1 VRVVAA
7 LALLLAGCGE
17 KVRQADSAG
26 AELEKAAVASGLV
39 PDPARAVLAGSWAR
53 DTDRLCVV
61 GASGGEQRVGV
72 VIDYGEGQG
81 CSASGTVRR
90 SGDRLRL
97 VFGDCRVEARFDGE
111 RISFPAEVPEACE
124 ALCTGRASLAAL
136 AVEQLSTSE
145 SEAATL
151 RGRDGKLL
159 CGPE

>member
-1 VRVVAA
+1 
-7 LALLLAGCGE
+7 
-17 KVRQADSAG
+17 
-26 AELEKAAVASGLV
+26 
-39 PDPARAVLAGSWAR
+39 
-53 DTDRLCVV
+53 
-61 GASGGEQRVGV
+61 V